1 MHAFR
6 RSRLCAFLP
15 LFLLVLVLAM
25 GVASVRAAE
34 PVGFTPAQASETLN
48 ELRDTLQTVQGK
60 LQKSDGLA
68 DSDLVALRNQLL
80 LAQEQALEMSVRL
93 EPELV
98 SVTARL
104 SQLGSAEDQ
113 AGESDDIARQRAQLQ
128 QAATELDGMLKLARL
143 IGVETNQGLDQVSK
157 QRRVIFQAELGRQSQ
172 SILTPR
178 FWRNVSR
185 DLPGDLDRVER
196 MRKDLS
202 QRVMDLP
209 AYVLWGAGALAL
221 VLLGLA
227 VWVVRGLESFTI
239 NHTKPSRLRRS
250 FYATALIVLYS
261 LIPGL
266 LGSLAAGLFYW
277 NGNLAPE
284 LTSFV
289 SKSVFALYL
298 GGFVTGM
305 GRVLLSAQRPSWRLP
320 PIPSSVAL
328 KLSWLPIA
336 LGIMVALTWMS
347 QQLLGLINA
356 TLSTTLLINSVNTLT
371 LSIFIAIAAW
381 NLSQGR
387 DAPAPVAE
395 GGDDSA
401 KTAPVK
407 QGGTWLR
414 AIPITLGVV
423 IAVGLCA
430 FLLGYIALSS
440 LIVQETLW
448 LSLVICTCYVLV
460 ALVADIGQSL
470 LLQFREKRASNEWT
484 STQLRGSSQIVIV
497 LSGAIRLCL
506 IITAITLVLLPFG
519 EDPTQW
525 LQRRLGFL
533 VKGFALGQVQIK
545 PSSVLLAVLVLVVGV
560 LFVKALQRWVANQ
573 LLPATRID
581 AGMRVSTANLF
592 SYVGYFI
599 VVAMA
604 ISSLGIGL
612 ERMAWVISAL
622 SVGIGFGLQ
631 AVVQNFVSGLILLAE
646 RPIKIGDWVSL
657 NGVEG
662 NVRKIN
668 ARATE
673 IEMFDRSTLIVPNS
687 EFITKT
693 VRNVTLSNPLGVVK
707 VKINMPIDT
716 DAKRVRSIMMEVMK
730 NYSDVLAEPAPDVTL
745 DGFDA
750 NGLQFTATCYVAS
763 PRIGSRVRSVL
774 MFDILDELRK
784 EGLALHHTQTMS
796 VLPPA
801 STSSPTQT
809 NSTNPLS
816 E

>member
-6 RSRLCAFLP
+6 RSRLCALLS

-25 GVASVRAAE
+25 ATVSVRAAE
-34 PVGFTPAQASETLN
+34 PTGFTPTQASETLN
-48 ELRDTLQTVQGK
+48 ELRDTLQTVQDK
-60 LQKSDGLA
+60 LQKSDGLG

-93 EPELV
+93 EPELL

-143 IGVETNQGLDQVSK
+143 IGVETTQGLDQVSK

-202 QRVMDLP
+202 QRIVDLP
-209 AYVLWGAGALAL
+209 AAVLWGAAALAL
-221 VLLGLA
+221 MLVAVA

-277 NGNLAPE
+277 NGNLAPD
-284 LTSFV
+284 LSSFV

-328 KLSWLPIA
+328 KLAWLPIA
-336 LGIMVALTWMS
+336 LGIMVTLTWMS

-356 TLSTTLLINSVNTLT
+356 TLSTTLLINSFNTLT

-387 DAPAPVAE
+387 DAPAAVAE
-395 GGDDSA
+395 GAGDPS

-423 IAVGLCA
+423 IGVGLCA

-506 IITAITLVLLPFG
+506 IVTAITLVLLPFG

-716 DAKRVRSIMMEVMK
+716 DAKRVRSIMLYVMQ
-730 NYSDVLAEPAPDVTL
+730 NYSDVLADPAPDVTL

-784 EGLALHHTQTMS
+784 EGLALHHTQTMT
-796 VLPPA
+796 VLPTTPVA
-801 STSSPTQT
+801 SQNESS
-809 NSTNPLS
+809 NPLLND
-816 E
+816 

>member
-6 RSRLCAFLP
+6 RSRLCAFLS
-15 LFLLVLVLAM
+15 LWLLAVVLAVTAVPVTAET
-25 GVASVRAAE
+25 VAL
-34 PVGFTPAQASETLN
+34 TPAQASESLN
-48 ELRDTLQTVQGK
+48 ELRDTLQTVQDR
-60 LQKSDGLA
+60 LQKNDGLG

-80 LAQEQALEMSVRL
+80 LAQEQAQEMSVRL
-93 EPELV
+93 EPELL

-104 SQLGSAEDQ
+104 NQLGPVDDP
-113 AGESDDIARQRAQLQ
+113 AGESEDIARQRAQLQ
-128 QAATELDGMLKLARL
+128 QAVTELDGMIKLARL
-143 IGVETNQGLDQVSK
+143 IGVETTQGLDQVSK

-172 SILTPR
+172 SVLTPR

-185 DLPGDLDRVER
+185 DLPSDLARVER
-196 MRKDLS
+196 MRKDLA
-202 QRVMDLP
+202 QRVIDLP
-209 AYVLWGAGALAL
+209 AYVLWSAGALAL
-221 VLLGLA
+221 VLLALS
-227 VWVVRGLESFTI
+227 VWAVRGLERFTI

-261 LIPGL
+261 LTPGL
-266 LGSLAAGLFYW
+266 LASVAAGLFYW
-277 NGNLAPE
+277 NGNLAPD
-284 LTSFV
+284 LSSFV

-320 PIPSSVAL
+320 PIPSNVAL
-328 KLSWLPIA
+328 KLAWLPIA

-356 TLSTTLLINSVNTLT
+356 TLSTTLLVNSFNTLT

-387 DAPAPVAE
+387 DKPPVPE
-395 GGDDSA
+395 GGEDPQ
-401 KTAPVK
+401 KTAPVQ
-407 QGGTWLR
+407 QGATWLR

-423 IAVGLCA
+423 IGLGMIA

-440 LIVQETLW
+440 LIVQEVLW

-460 ALVADIGQSL
+460 ALIADIGQSL
-470 LLQFREKRASNEWT
+470 LLQFKEKRAANEWT

-497 LSGAIRLCL
+497 LSGALRLCL

-533 VKGFALGQVQIK
+533 VKGFSLGQVQLK
-545 PSSVLLAVLVLVVGV
+545 PSSVLLAVLILVLGI

-581 AGMRVSTANLF
+581 PGMRVSTANLF

-599 VVAMA
+599 VVATA

-716 DAKRVRSIMMEVMK
+716 DAKRVRSIMLDVMQ
-730 NYSDVLAEPAPDVTL
+730 NYSDVLADPAPDVTL

-750 NGLQFTATCYVAS
+750 NGLQFTATCYVSS

-784 EGLALHHTQTMS
+784 EGLALHHTQTMT
-796 VLPPA
+796 VLPNTPVA
-801 STSSPTQT
+801 SQNESG
-809 NSTNPLS
+809 NPLLND
-816 E
+816 

>member
-6 RSRLCAFLP
+6 RSRLCALLS

-25 GVASVRAAE
+25 ATASVRAAE
-34 PVGFTPAQASETLN
+34 PTGFTPTQASETLN
-48 ELRDTLQTVQGK
+48 ELRDTLQTVQDK
-60 LQKSDGLA
+60 LQKSDGLG

-93 EPELV
+93 EPELL

-143 IGVETNQGLDQVSK
+143 IGVETTQGLDQVSK

-202 QRVMDLP
+202 QRIVDLP
-209 AYVLWGAGALAL
+209 AAVLWGAAALAL
-221 VLLGLA
+221 MLVALA

-277 NGNLAPE
+277 NGNLAPD
-284 LTSFV
+284 LSSFV

-328 KLSWLPIA
+328 KLAWLPIA
-336 LGIMVALTWMS
+336 LGIMVTLTWMS

-356 TLSTTLLINSVNTLT
+356 TLSTTLLINSFNTLT

-387 DAPAPVAE
+387 DAPAAVAE
-395 GGDDSA
+395 GAGDPS

-423 IAVGLCA
+423 IGVGLCA

-506 IITAITLVLLPFG
+506 IVTAITLVLLPFG

-716 DAKRVRSIMMEVMK
+716 DAKRVRSIMLYVMQ
-730 NYSDVLAEPAPDVTL
+730 NYSDVLADPAPDVTL

-784 EGLALHHTQTMS
+784 EGLALHHTQTMT
-796 VLPPA
+796 VLPTTPVA
-801 STSSPTQT
+801 SQNESS
-809 NSTNPLS
+809 NPLLND
-816 E
+816 